1 MEREWSVCNAVVKGV
16 VFVAG
21 VFVLKSFILPAIG
34 ITSSGIVTGSIAE
47 RVYNFLVYTKG
58 LIIPKNSFVDAFLSK
73 YAGKKGLSLES
84 DVHDIIDLYL
94 NKLAIYACE
103 WWNYNMWNTQYLSM
117 YCPRIQVLFFIF
129 LAYFIF
135 AAY

>member
-103 WWNYNMWNTQYLSM
+103 W
-117 YCPRIQVLFFIF
+117 
-129 LAYFIF
+129 
-135 AAY
+135 